1 MARAYPVFYVEG
13 LLQQVRPGTT
23 NLWTKKSGIK
33 LHGQFIAWADL
44 KDFKIDYKIS
54 DQQGSVAGAAAGA
67 IIAGGAGAIVG
78 GMRNSKKVEP
88 YVTLSYVVGT
98 ENRNLTFISRK
109 AEDIQKEYLKRVRK
123 IAEYPQTQLDAVNP
137 QPSQESKLKKAGK
150 IYFSPYTY
158 SFKAIKKLSGK
169 DKK

>member
-1 MARAYPVFYVEG
+1 MTRAYPVFYVKG

-33 LHGQFIAWADL
+33 LHGQLIAWSDIRDY
-44 KDFKIDYKIS
+44 KVDYKIS

-88 YVTLSYVVGT
+88 YVTLSYAVGT
-98 ENRNLTFISRK
+98 ENRSLTFISRK
-109 AEDIQKEYLKRVRK
+109 AEDIQKEYLRRVRK
-123 IAEYPQTQLDAVNP
+123 IAGHPQTQLDTVNP
-137 QPSQESKLKKAGK
+137 QAPQDSVLKKAGK
-150 IYFSPYTY
+150 VYFSPYTY